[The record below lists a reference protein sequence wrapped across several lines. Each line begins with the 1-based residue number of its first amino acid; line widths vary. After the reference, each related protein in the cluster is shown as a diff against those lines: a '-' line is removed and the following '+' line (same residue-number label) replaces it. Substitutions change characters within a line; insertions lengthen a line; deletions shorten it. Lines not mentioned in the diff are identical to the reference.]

1 MSGDWL
7 ATKFIGDMKKKVI
20 FLLFVPFFVG
30 CGNNAQSPSSSDNDV
45 RRDPIAKD
53 VTPSTSNR
61 SYSAPQKQRTIEKTF
76 EVVADAYSV
85 NETTMNMN
93 PRGKYTLKVTLYSD
107 HSAVAVGREDIS
119 MQIYKSTQDNWD
131 FMCSVYGS
139 GSYIY
144 FFNTDE
150 IYLLQ

>member
-1 MSGDWL
+1 
-7 ATKFIGDMKKKVI
+7 MKKA
-20 FLLFVPFFVG
+20 FYLFTILAFAS
-30 CGNNAQSPSSSDNDV
+30 CGNNQQQSSVPNTV
-45 RRDPIAKD
+45 YEKD
-53 VTPSTSNR
+53 SIVEEVVSVTPSSN
-61 SYSAPQKQRTIEKTF
+61 YQQQQQRTIEKTF

-107 HSAVAVGREDIS
+107 HSADAVGREGVS
-119 MQIYKSTQDNWD
+119 MQVVKSTQDDWD
-131 FMCSVYGS
+131 FMCTVYGS

-150 IYLLQ
+150 IYLSR